1 MASSDSDSDSDSSS
15 RRRIRI
21 RIRIR
26 RRHDDVFRIFSNLSL
41 HFCSSSLFSRDDDS
55 LIIARSVYERLSSSL
70 FISLA
75 DDDDDVVFIIIARK
89 VRAFV
94 CILLQSVSNEVFA
107 LLLGILL
114 THRGNFLFEL
124 LFIN

>member
-1 MASSDSDSDSDSSS
+1 MSFEFFQ
-15 RRRIRI
+15 I
-21 RIRIR
+21 
-26 RRHDDVFRIFSNLSL
+26 
-41 HFCSSSLFSRDDDS
+41 SLFIFARYSKSDD
-55 LIIARSVYERLSSSL
+55 IIASVYERLSSSL